1 MNYVWASVLRF
12 SAIIWMIL
20 FLGSCSSGGD
30 DNKALCE
37 CIKDLDAL
45 DAQMREEGSSREL
58 ANAFKKRMANCAKVM
73 KDYKPE
79 KKEEILKNCE

>member
-1 MNYVWASVLRF
+1 MKNNRLGIHIIVILLAVSVMACRD
-12 SAIIWMIL
+12 
-20 FLGSCSSGGD
+20 SGD
-30 DNKALCE
+30 QQEELCN

-45 DAQMREEGSSREL
+45 DAQMREEGSTREL

-79 KKEEILKNCE
+79 NKEEILKNCE